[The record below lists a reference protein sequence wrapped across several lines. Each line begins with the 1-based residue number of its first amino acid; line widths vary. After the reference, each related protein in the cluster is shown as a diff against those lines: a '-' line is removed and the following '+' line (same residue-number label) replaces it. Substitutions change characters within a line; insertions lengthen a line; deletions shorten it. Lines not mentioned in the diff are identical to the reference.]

1 MKSKLVSL
9 DEALAPIQ
17 SGCTIAL
24 GGALLRRHPNAAVRA
39 LIRNGVKD
47 LTVLGW
53 VTTTAVE
60 LLAAAG
66 ALRRYEGA
74 YAGMFSYGLAPCFR
88 RGVESG
94 EIEVGDFSESTII
107 ARYRA
112 AAANLPFYP
121 TTALLGSDIARLNP
135 DQFKTIECPFTQ
147 RLLHAVAPA
156 HADFTIIH
164 GYASDEFGNVQWPVV
179 RDSDDIDQLMAS
191 AAKRLIVSVE
201 KIIPHSEVRKQPSLT
216 YIPSHWVEAVV
227 EVPFGAHPVACDT
240 VYNED
245 HEHLRRYM
253 ASGIDNG
260 EVQGYLDEFVNSIA
274 SHDDYLA
281 KIGRARLDQ
290 LAAEVAAND

>member
-1 MKSKLVSL
+1 M
-9 DEALAPIQ
+9 
-17 SGCTIAL
+17 
-24 GGALLRRHPNAAVRA
+24 
-39 LIRNGVKD
+39 
-47 LTVLGW
+47 
-53 VTTTAVE
+53 
-60 LLAAAG
+60 
-66 ALRRYEGA
+66 
-74 YAGMFSYGLAPCFR
+74 
-88 RGVESG
+88 
-94 EIEVGDFSESTII
+94 
-107 ARYRA
+107 
-112 AAANLPFYP
+112 
-121 TTALLGSDIARLNP
+121 
-135 DQFKTIECPFTQ
+135 
-147 RLLHAVAPA
+147 
-156 HADFTIIH
+156 
-164 GYASDEFGNVQWPVV
+164 V